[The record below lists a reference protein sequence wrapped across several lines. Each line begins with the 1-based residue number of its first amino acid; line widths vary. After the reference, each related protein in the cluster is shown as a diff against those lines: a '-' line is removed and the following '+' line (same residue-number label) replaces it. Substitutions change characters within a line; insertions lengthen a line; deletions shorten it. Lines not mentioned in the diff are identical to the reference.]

1 MEKDIKKIDN
11 KELLSIYRLLLEYE
25 EYLENDLNKMGE
37 EQHEE

>member
-1 MEKDIKKIDN
+1 METDLKKIDS

-25 EYLENDLNKMGE
+25 EYLESDLNKMGE